1 MRRPAWVWLLVAIGL
16 GAEARGATEARLLKE
31 AAVSATRVA
40 FSYAG
45 DLWGVE
51 RSGEPARRLTA
62 HPGVETEAVF
72 SPDGRWLAFTGDYD
86 GNVDVFVVAADGGEP
101 LRLTYHPAND
111 AVRGWTPD
119 GRYVVFASNRA
130 STSAR
135 YDRLFRVPAGGGFEE
150 PLPIPMGD
158 RISFS
163 PDGKKLA
170 YTALPE
176 ANATW
181 KRYRGGRTPV
191 IWILDLA
198 TLAVEPIPHVGATDT
213 RPLWVGDTI
222 YFLSDRD
229 RVVNLFAYDTR
240 ARTVRQVTHHDDY
253 DIHSAGAGGGAVIYE
268 QAGWLHLLDP
278 ATGKAS
284 KLAITL
290 ADDRLLVRPRFEH
303 VDRLIQDMAISP
315 TGARAVFEARG
326 EILTVPA
333 KKGDVRNL
341 SATAGAAERS
351 PAWSAD
357 GQRLAYF
364 SDAGGEYGLVLRDQA
379 GAEPPERIDLPDP
392 SFFYSPRW
400 APDGKKILYSDKRLN
415 LWLLDLTATP
425 RKPRLIDTDTYDHP
439 VRSLDPVW
447 SPDSRFIA
455 YSKRLENH
463 LRAIFIHALEE
474 GRSRQVTDGMSD
486 AISPAFDRGGKHLYF
501 LASTSTGLTSGWL
514 DMTSYERPV
523 RWALYLAVLSNADPS
538 PFAPESDEEKS
549 HEEKKREKQIEAKGS
564 DTGGAGKDEDDAGD
578 EPEAELPVAE
588 APAPVRIDF
597 ERLDQRIL
605 AFPTP
610 EGDYARLSAG
620 ASGSVYYLE
629 SHAGEERPTLEKYDM
644 KERKA
649 EPLLPLIDDYRLSQ
663 DGKKLLYRA
672 DQMYGIVDSGKAAKV
687 GDGKLATEALEVRVE
702 PRAEWAQML
711 RESWRLERDYFY
723 DPGMH
728 GVDWPGIWKKYEV
741 MLPYVAHR
749 SDLTELIADLIGEL
763 CVGHAYVGG
772 GDLPDIEKV
781 PVGLLGA
788 DYTVEDGL
796 YRFARIYDGE
806 NWNPDLQAPL
816 TQPAV
821 EVREGDY
828 LLAVDGKPLRLP
840 TNIHSMFEKAAGKQV
855 VLTVNSKPTLAGS
868 RRVTVVPVESEQGLR
883 NRAWV
888 EDNRRKVDELSG
900 GKLAYVYLPNTA
912 TAGYTSFN
920 RYLFAQLGREG
931 VVLDERFNGGG
942 SAADYMVDLLRR
954 PLLSY
959 WATRE
964 GRDFSTPLAAI
975 FGPKVMIINEFAGSG
990 GDALPLYFRRLGI
1003 GRLVGKRTWG
1013 GLVGIYDYPPLLDG
1027 GFVTAPRLAIW
1038 SPDGKWEVENEGVP
1052 PDDEVEMTPQAF
1064 AAGHDPQL
1072 ERAVE
1077 IAMEELKAKPV
1088 ARPPRPPYPDRS

>member
-1 MRRPAWVWLLVAIGL
+1 MRRRTWVWLLVAMGL

-31 AAVSATRVA
+31 PAVSATRVA

-51 RSGEPARRLTA
+51 RSGGAARRLTA

-86 GNVDVFVVAADGGEP
+86 GNVDVFVVAAEGGEP

-111 AVRGWTPD
+111 SVRGWTPD
-119 GRYVVFASNRA
+119 GRHVVFASNRL

-135 YDRLFRVPAGGGFEE
+135 YDRLFRVDFGGGFEE
-150 PLPIPMGD
+150 PLPLPMGD
-158 RISFS
+158 RMSFS

-170 YTALPE
+170 YTTLPE
-176 ANATW
+176 PNFTW
-181 KRYRGGRTPV
+181 KRYRGGQATV
-191 IWILDLA
+191 IWMLDLE

-213 RPLWVGDTI
+213 RPLWIGDTI

-229 RVVNLFAYDTR
+229 RVMNLFAYDTR
-240 ARTVRQVTHHDDY
+240 ARAVRPITHHDDY

-278 ATGKAS
+278 LTGKAS
-284 KLAITL
+284 RLAVTL
-290 ADDRLLVRPRFEH
+290 EDDRLLVRPRFERA
-303 VDRLIQDMAISP
+303 DRLIQDMAISP
-315 TGARAVFEARG
+315 TGARAAFEARG

-341 SATAGAAERS
+341 SATTGAAERS

-357 GQRLAYF
+357 GKRLAYF

-379 GAEPPERIDLPDP
+379 GAEPPERIELPDP
-392 SFFYSPRW
+392 SFFHFPRW
-400 APDGKKILYSDKRLN
+400 APDGKKILYTDKRLN
-415 LWLLDLTATP
+415 LWVLDLTATP
-425 RKPRLIDTDTYDHP
+425 RRPRLIDTDTYDHP

-455 YSKRLENH
+455 YSKRLDNH
-463 LRAIFIHALEE
+463 LRAIFIHGLED
-474 GRSRQVTDGMSD
+474 GKSQQVTDGLSD
-486 AISPAFDRGGKHLYF
+486 AISPAFDREGKHLLF

-523 RWALYLAVLSNADPS
+523 RWALYLAVLSSEDPS
-538 PFAPESDEEKS
+538 PFAPESDEEK
-549 HEEKKREKQIEAKGS
+549 EEKGDDEKGKEKKSAAKES
-564 DTGGAGKDEDDAGD
+564 ETGD
-578 EPEAELPVAE
+578 EPEADERAAE
-588 APAPVRIDF
+588 EPKPVRIDF

-605 AFPTP
+605 AFPLP
-610 EGDYARLSAG
+610 QGDYAGLSTGAAG
-620 ASGSVYYLE
+620 IVYYLE
-629 SHAGEERPTLEKYDM
+629 SRAGEERPTLQRFDL

-649 EPLLPLIDDYRLSQ
+649 EPFLPQIDDYRVSY

-672 DQMYGIVDSGKAAKV
+672 DQTYGIVDTEKAAKV
-687 GDGKLATEALEVRVE
+687 GDGKLATETLEVRVE

-711 RESWRLERDYFY
+711 RETWRLERDYFY

-728 GVDWPGIWKKYEV
+728 GVDWPAMWSKYEV
-741 MLPYVAHR
+741 MLPHVAHR
-749 SDLTELIADLIGEL
+749 SDLTDLIADLIGEL

-772 GDLPDIEKV
+772 GDLPDVEKV

-788 DYTVEDGL
+788 DYALEDGI

-816 TQPAV
+816 TQPGV
-821 EVREGDY
+821 EVHEGDY
-828 LLAVDGKPLRLP
+828 LLAVDGKTLRLP
-840 TNIHSMFEKAAGKQV
+840 TNVHSRFEKAAGKQV

-868 RRVTVVPVESEQGLR
+868 RRVTVVPVASEQGLR

-900 GKLAYVYLPNTA
+900 GRLAYVYLPNTA
-912 TAGYTSFN
+912 VAGYTSFN

-1038 SPDGKWEVENEGVP
+1038 SPDGKWEVENVGVP
-1052 PDDEVEMTPQAF
+1052 PDEEVEMTPQAF
-1064 AAGHDPQL
+1064 AAGRDPQL

-1077 IAMEELKAKPV
+1077 IAMAELKAKPV
-1088 ARPPRPPYPDRS
+1088 AHPPRPPYPNRS